1 MAGNSQMITARPSAI
16 AEIRWYEYI
25 SRFVFG
31 GLATAVAGVIAK
43 EYGPSVGGLFLAFP
57 AIFPA
62 SATLI
67 EQHEKRRKQGTGGH
81 GTLRGRRAAAL
92 DAAGASIG
100 AFGLLTFACVAWK
113 LIPDL
118 SPWETLSIATFGWLA
133 VSMLGWKL
141 WRMF

>member
-1 MAGNSQMITARPSAI
+1 MIVTAKSSAI
-16 AEIRWYEYI
+16 AEIRWYQYAA
-25 SRFVFG
+25 RFLFG
-31 GLATAVAGVIAK
+31 GLATAIAGVIAK
-43 EYGPSVGGLFLAFP
+43 KYGPSVGGLFLAFP

-67 EQHEKRRKQGTGGH
+67 EQHEKRRKQGTGRH

-100 AFGLLTFACVAWK
+100 SFGLLTFACVAWK
-113 LIPDL
+113 LILDL
-118 SPWETLSIATFGWLA
+118 SPWATLLIATLGWLA

-141 WRMF
+141 WRVV

>member
-1 MAGNSQMITARPSAI
+1 MIVTAKSSAI
-16 AEIRWYEYI
+16 AEIRWYQYAA
-25 SRFVFG
+25 RFLFG

-43 EYGPSVGGLFLAFP
+43 KYGPSVGGLFLAFP

-67 EQHEKRRKQGTGGH
+67 EQHEKRRKQGTGRH

-113 LIPDL
+113 LMPDL
-118 SPWETLSIATFGWLA
+118 PAWATFSIAALAWLA
-133 VSMLGWKL
+133 VSILAWKL
-141 WRMF
+141 WHLF

>member
-16 AEIRWYEYI
+16 AGIRWYEYI
-25 SRFVFG
+25 FRFVFG

-57 AIFPA
+57 ASFPA

-67 EQHEKRRKQGTGGH
+67 EQHEKRRKQGIGAH

-100 AFGLLTFACVAWK
+100 AFGLLTFACLAWK
-113 LIPDL
+113 LMPVF
-118 SPWETLSIATFGWLA
+118 SPWATLSMATLGWLA

-141 WRMF
+141 WHMF

>member
-1 MAGNSQMITARPSAI
+1 MIVTARPSAL
-16 AEIRWYEYI
+16 AGIRWYEYV

-31 GLATAVAGVIAK
+31 GLATAFAGVIAK
-43 EYGPSVGGLFLAFP
+43 KYGPSVGGLFLAFP

-113 LIPDL
+113 LTPDL
-118 SPWETLSIATFGWLA
+118 SPWAALSIAALGWLV
-133 VSMLGWKL
+133 VSMLAWKL
-141 WRMF
+141 WHMF

>member
-1 MAGNSQMITARPSAI
+1 MAGTSQMITARPSAI
-16 AEIRWYEYI
+16 AGMRWYEYV

-67 EQHEKRRKQGTGGH
+67 EQHEKRRKQQTGAH

-113 LIPDL
+113 LMLHL
-118 SPWETLSIATFGWLA
+118 SPWATLLIAVLGWLV
-133 VSMLGWKL
+133 VSMLTWKL
-141 WRMF
+141 WHMF